1 MERRHPPRA
10 LKIKFSFV
18 PPESLAH
25 VSLGASKL
33 CINPPPPPRPKLI
46 FRFICSEG
54 VIIFSGRRLEELQIW
69 K

>member
-1 MERRHPPRA
+1 MKRRHPPRA

-25 VSLGASKL
+25 ISLGASKL
-33 CINPPPPPRPKLI
+33 CINPPPKLM

-54 VIIFSGRRLEELQIW
+54 VIIFSGRSLEELQIW